1 MDKNH
6 VESIESFLSGENWL
20 PNRDRTFL
28 SMVFPDLARIIKNHH
43 QISKSKISSVLGEK
57 FKTFHFQESRIYE
70 SSVLLNQQ
78 GG

>member
-43 QISKSKISSVLGEK
+43 QISKISFILGEK